1 METKVA
7 APGSSDKTSKEK
19 ILLEFQ
25 PLMLPMIL
33 NLENLTL
40 IGLVF
45 VILLASVAFHFG
57 PWEFVII
64 GVLYV
69 LLAFPSFA
77 AIFRTGSTTYVLTNH
92 RLVIFTVGIRQKER
106 SIPLDQIQEVKCKS
120 SGLQRLYGAGD
131 VIVYLKGLRK
141 PVRFAGL
148 KDCKGY
154 AERIVQ
160 AVKKYSG
167 KS

>member
-7 APGSSDKTSKEK
+7 APAAPDKTSKER
-19 ILLEFQ
+19 ILLEFR

-40 IGLVF
+40 IGLIF

-57 PWEFVII
+57 PWEFIII
-64 GVLYV
+64 GILYV

-77 AIFRTGSTTYVLTNH
+77 SIFRTGSTTYVLTNQ
-92 RLVIFTVGIRQKER
+92 RLVIFTVGIRQRER
-106 SIPLDQIQEVKCKS
+106 SIPLEQVQEVKCKS

-131 VIVYLKGLRK
+131 VIVYQKGLRK

-148 KDCKGY
+148 KDCKGH
-154 AERIVQ
+154 AETIMQ
-160 AVKKYSG
+160 TVKKHRG